1 MKLQLIALNPELSDE
16 PSEINRSNCCIC
28 KTGGDLRST
37 DAGIESLAKQF
48 AACWKH
54 GILSFDPSRLS
65 NSHIIGDD
73 RASYPK
79 FENAMK
85 ANTEN
90 STIIVRTISL
100 ITNSRKK

>member
-16 PSEINRSNCCIC
+16 PPEINRSNCCIC
-28 KTGGDLRST
+28 ST